1 MTPAAGQARA
11 TTESLVDR
19 FRSVVDAS
27 ERRLAESDTAVIT
40 RVDVSRALVN
50 YGVSFVDPQ
59 GVDRGPTTTRDV
71 PEAPIPVSLTLP
83 EDGTLTIQDEIGA
96 LGIVLTGKWIED
108 YARLI
113 KLQPEYERTLAAYR
127 EQAEL
132 FDQLVAR
139 HEAALQVKDQKVVLL
154 EELVQKQEERGNLYK
169 ELADVRRG
177 SWFTRFAREVAFEA
191 GVVVGLVA
199 GVIVAKNVD

>member
-1 MTPAAGQARA
+1 VTPAAGQARA
-11 TTESLVDR
+11 TTENLVDR

-83 EDGTLTIQDEIGA
+83 EDGTLTIQDELGA

-139 HEAALQVKDQKVVLL
+139 HEAALLVKDEKVVLL

-169 ELADVRRG
+169 DLADVRRG
-177 SWFTRFAREVAFEA
+177 SWFMRFAREIAFEA

>member
-11 TTESLVDR
+11 TTENLVDR

-27 ERRLAESDTAVIT
+27 ERRLAQSDTAVIT

-71 PEAPIPVSLTLP
+71 PEAPIPVLLTLP
-83 EDGTLTIQDEIGA
+83 EDGTLTIQDELGA
-96 LGIVLTGKWIED
+96 LGVVLTGKWIED

-139 HEAALQVKDQKVVLL
+139 HEAALHLKDEKVVLL
-154 EELVQKQEERGNLYK
+154 EELVQKQEERGDLYK
-169 ELADVRRG
+169 DLAEVRRG
-177 SWFTRFAREVAFEA
+177 SWFTRFAREIAFEA

>member
-11 TTESLVDR
+11 TTENLVGQ

-40 RVDVSRALVN
+40 RVDLSRALIN
-50 YGVSFVDPQ
+50 YGVSFIDPQ
-59 GVDRGPTTTRDV
+59 GVDRGPTTTTRDV

-83 EDGTLTIQDEIGA
+83 EDGTLTIQDELGA
-96 LGIVLTGKWIED
+96 LGVVLTGKWIED

-132 FDQLVAR
+132 FDQLVAH
-139 HEAALQVKDQKVVLL
+139 HEAALLVKDEKVVLL
-154 EELVQKQEERGNLYK
+154 EELVQKQEERGDLYK
-169 ELADVRRG
+169 DLADVRRG

-199 GVIVAKNVD
+199 GVIVAK

>member
-1 MTPAAGQARA
+1 VTPAAGQARA

>member
-11 TTESLVDR
+11 TTENLVDR